1 MANNAPSSLTGRVSN
16 TNLGSVK
23 RNKFVLELGE
33 DNKPIKTSNIRVVA
47 KVGTKFPASIS
58 AERIEVLATMRSD
71 LTLVSTDYVL
81 SNQGEFEADDDKG
94 LEAQDFAI
102 YRPVAPEVTF

>member
-1 MANNAPSSLTGRVSN
+1 MAKSANAPLTGRVSN

-23 RNKFVLELGE
+23 RKKFVLELGE

-81 SNQGEFEADDDKG
+81 SNQGEFDADDDKG

>member
-1 MANNAPSSLTGRVSN
+1 MANSATSSLTGRVSN
-16 TNLGSVK
+16 TNLGTVK

-58 AERIEVLATMRSD
+58 SERIEVLRTIRSD

-81 SNQGEFEADDDKG
+81 SAQGEFEADDDKG